1 MILKK
6 VNIKYLSDNLEETK
20 KIILNILN
28 DYGIFQLEL
37 IEDYSSNDLDYNE
50 NFSMR
55 SKIWQIEFY
64 LPENRFFDKKILM
77 IKDRIEENNLIYE
90 INYSNLD
97 TDTYKDEWKKFFT
110 TTKLTD
116 KITVNPSWCEYTKQN
131 EDEIVIKIDPLM
143 AFGTGTHETTSL
155 CIELLETLELENKT
169 MLDIGFGSGILMIVA
184 SKLGCASVSGID
196 IDKMCES
203 VAINNFKLN
212 EVGNYEVKIGNL
224 LDKVDTKYD
233 IIVSNILVDVL
244 YVLLDDITK
253 VLNKGT
259 TLIFSGILTEKK
271 ESFIKKAESI
281 GLKLI
286 SSKNKNKWTGIVMR
300 YE

>member
-37 IEDYSSNDLDYNE
+37 IEDYSLNDLDYNE

-97 TDTYKDEWKKFFT
+97 TDTYKDEWKKFFI

-116 KITVNPSWCEYTKQN
+116 KITVNPSWCEYTKQS

-155 CIELLETLELENKT
+155 CIDLLETLELKNKT

-184 SKLGCASVSGID
+184 SKLGCTSVSGID

-212 EVGNYEVKIGNL
+212 EVENYEVKIGNL
-224 LDKVDTKYD
+224 LDKVDSKYD

-244 YVLLDDITK
+244 YILLDDITK

-271 ESFIKKAESI
+271 DGFIKKAESI